1 MNAIPINVKRAD
13 AELAPDPTILSE
25 WEGNVPNVT
34 YSCGALLHDGELFIP
49 YGVSDYATRF
59 ATVQLD
65 EVLGAV
71 Q

>member
-1 MNAIPINVKRAD
+1 MYQTLPIRA
-13 AELAPDPTILSE
+13 E
-25 WEGNVPNVT
+25 
-34 YSCGALLHDGELFIP
+34 ALLHGGELFIP

-65 EVLGAV
+65 EVLAAM

>member
-1 MNAIPINVKRAD
+1 
-13 AELAPDPTILSE
+13 
-25 WEGNVPNVT
+25 VPNVA
-34 YSCGALLHDGELFIP
+34 YSCGALLHDGELIIP

-65 EVLGAV
+65 EVLAAM